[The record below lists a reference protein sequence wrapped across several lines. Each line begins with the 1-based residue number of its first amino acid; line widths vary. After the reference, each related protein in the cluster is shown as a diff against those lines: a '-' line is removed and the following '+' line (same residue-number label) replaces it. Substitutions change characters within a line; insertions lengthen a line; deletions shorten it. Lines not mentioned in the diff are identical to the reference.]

1 MSGARE
7 YLSDLRQA
15 VGSRPLIVAG
25 ACVIVRDEEGR
36 VLLQHRCDDGT
47 WDLVGGSMEP
57 GETFEQ
63 TVRREARE
71 EIGVEI
77 GALEM
82 LEVYSGRDFFHKYP
96 NGDEVYHIG
105 VAFLTHDFRGTPQPD
120 KYEVDEVG
128 FFSIDSLPAAVKRSA
143 LLRLEHLGQRERS

>member
-15 VGSRPLIVAG
+15 VGNRPLIVAG
-25 ACVIVRDEEGR
+25 ACVIVRDGEGR
-36 VLLQHRCDDGT
+36 VLLEHRGDDGT

-71 EIGVEI
+71 EIGIEI
-77 GALEM
+77 GALEVF
-82 LEVYSGRDFFHKYP
+82 EVYSGRDFFHEYP
-96 NGDEVYHIG
+96 NGDQVYHVG
-105 VAFLTHDFRGTPQPD
+105 VA
-120 KYEVDEVG
+120 
-128 FFSIDSLPAAVKRSA
+128 
-143 LLRLEHLGQRERS
+143 